1 MKIKDK
7 KLSIYFFIIIS
18 IIIIIF
24 IYSLVDDYIKINN
37 FVYPDDYTMII
48 TDDTSMLDGPY
59 IEYYIYDDYII
70 KKTITI
76 SPKSISKSI
85 TFYYYNNIIN
95 SNDIKNEEENS
106 NSLIE
111 IGGNINATFKDGT
124 KCDVSK
130 ESIRNWISDKISNA
144 ISKKTYAKFRFTI
157 IKSFINL

>member
-18 IIIIIF
+18 IIIILF

-85 TFYYYNNIIN
+85 TFYYYNDIIN
-95 SNDIKNEEENS
+95 SNDIKKEEENS

-111 IGGNINATFKDGT
+111 IGGTINATFKDGT

>member
-18 IIIIIF
+18 IIIILF

-85 TFYYYNNIIN
+85 TFYYYNDIIN
-95 SNDIKNEEENS
+95 SNDIKKEEENS

-111 IGGNINATFKDGT
+111 ISGTINATFKDGT

-157 IKSFINL
+157 VKSFINL

>member
-18 IIIIIF
+18 IIIILF

-85 TFYYYNNIIN
+85 TFYYYNDIIN
-95 SNDIKNEEENS
+95 SNDIKKEEENS

-111 IGGNINATFKDGT
+111 IGGTINATFKDGT

-157 IKSFINL
+157 VKSFINL